1 MAESLH
7 ACPMPHGSRAR
18 VGLAQSKIMG
28 KAFATLRLTAPN
40 SQDAIDTCLG
50 DLQKHADRLVF
61 GRWTVWSPPPR
72 GRCVFFFQK
81 KNSLTHKKK
90 WKERWGVGDKGAK
103 RDTHHPPT
111 RKCPH
116 IVSAWQHPA
125 APGSTRQHP
134 AVTRQQTRQTLHP
147 AHPGNPAN
155 TRQHPGNPATR
166 PGNTRQPGNQGSSK
180 GSVETKTCP
189 LGNEGEFSAPSG
201 CILSPSGTCL
211 RKQSTL
217 HVLITHP
224 CTFTVCLYL
233 CASERAKGGRAA
245 NRPKSLRH

>member
-1 MAESLH
+1 MSEKKPREA
-7 ACPMPHGSRAR
+7 PGSSPRHQRAWR
-18 VGLAQSKIMG
+18 PDAPDSAQRPSRTVRSP
-28 KAFATLRLTAPN
+28 ATRQTWQPRQPRQPRQPQQPGNPAAP
-40 SQDAIDTCLG
+40 G
-50 DLQKHADRLVF
+50 
-61 GRWTVWSPPPR
+61 
-72 GRCVFFFQK
+72 
-81 KNSLTHKKK
+81 
-90 WKERWGVGDKGAK
+90 
-103 RDTHHPPT
+103 T
-111 RKCPH
+111 R
-116 IVSAWQHPA
+116 QHPEVPPHRLSLA

-134 AVTRQQTRQTLHP
+134 AVTRQQTRQTRHP

-166 PGNTRQPGNQGSSK
+166 PGNTRQPGNQGSSHK
-180 GSVETKTCP
+180 AYKPV
-189 LGNEGEFSAPSG
+189 LGNEGGNRFSAPSG

-233 CASERAKGGRAA
+233 CASERAKGGCAA